1 MNPKSRQMK
10 KRCPVLALALLIGA
24 AWAVFTVAPAAAMER
39 MAEAEMDEIVAGSFS
54 AFTLVDSTASIRL
67 NINAETFAE
76 IDEFRAGYFDDGTGE
91 GWDQHWL
98 DVMMGTGTGDEE
110 RFRLSGFLFEAR
122 FDDLESENRQLVSMK
137 IGFETVSGDLSAD
150 FQSLTREGYS
160 RRQQRGDETY
170 RFDDDRFIME
180 FYGGDGGDAKHPGV
194 YMDFGDAQPVNGG

>member
-1 MNPKSRQMK
+1 MNPKTRQMT
-10 KRCPVLALALLIGA
+10 KRYQFLALALLAGA
-24 AWAVFTVAPAAAMER
+24 AWAVFAATPAAAMQK

-54 AFTLVDSTASIRL
+54 EFTLEDSTASIRL
-67 NINAETFAE
+67 NINAEAFAE

-98 DVMMGTGTGDEE
+98 DVMMGTGTETEE
-110 RFRLSGFLFEAR
+110 LFRLSGFMFEAR

-137 IGFETVSGDLSAD
+137 MGFESVSGDISAD

-160 RRQQRGDETY
+160 RRQQRGEETY

-180 FYGGDGGDAKHPGV
+180 FYGGDEKHPGV
-194 YMDFGDAQPVNGG
+194 YMDFGDAQPVND